1 MPCPRAL
8 SEIAVH
14 QSMLREPDRRGRPMT
29 SSPPEIDRH
38 PRKAFFALFFI
49 EIWERFGYYGIA
61 SLMVLYMVEHLG
73 LGDARADIIWGAFS
87 ALAYSMP
94 MLGGY
99 IGDRVLGARRTL
111 VLGAVTLGLGYL
123 LLSVPLNETL
133 FPALGL
139 IPWAMGC
146 SRSIRTTWYPDCMK
160 VSIPSS
166 TSCSPSTT
174 CRSISALSSLSSSL
188 RGSRIIPP
196 G

>member
-1 MPCPRAL
+1 
-8 SEIAVH
+8 
-14 QSMLREPDRRGRPMT
+14 MT

-99 IGDRVLGARRTL
+99 IGDRVNRLNQKDSSGATGVWAAIDISPCRLPCLQRAYHRL
-111 VLGAVTLGLGYL
+111 R
-123 LLSVPLNETL
+123 
-133 FPALGL
+133 PA
-139 IPWAMGC
+139 
-146 SRSIRTTWYPDCMK
+146 
-160 VSIPSS
+160 
-166 TSCSPSTT
+166 
-174 CRSISALSSLSSSL
+174 CRF
-188 RGSRIIPP
+188 
-196 G
+196 